1 MRRLLVFLLVFLLVL
16 FPVLAAGAAQAQPFA
31 KPVRIFVGA
40 PPGGTTDTLARAI
53 APEMSKALGVPVV
66 VENRGGAGGNLAAE
80 AVAKS
85 PPDGQTLLVA
95 FTSHTINA
103 TLYPK
108 LPFDPVE
115 DFTPI
120 TMIATVPSLL
130 VGNPALPPK
139 DLKELLAYAKARPGK
154 LNFAIGGIGSSLHMA
169 GDLLKMQTGVFVV
182 NIPYKGTGP
191 ALADV
196 IGGQVEL
203 MFVSAVVGL
212 PQVKAGKLRAYGVT
226 SAKRLPQLPDVP
238 AIAEVVPG
246 FESNAWF
253 GLFGPARLPA
263 DITKTLNE
271 AAVRA
276 IRSPELTKR
285 LEAEAAQPVGNPPS
299 EFARFVREDVKRWA
313 PVVKFSGAKPE

>member
-1 MRRLLVFLLVFLLVL
+1 MTLIGRLLLAVA
-16 FPVLAAGAAQAQPFA
+16 LAAAAAAHAQPFA

-40 PPGGTTDTLARAI
+40 SPGGTTDTLARAI
-53 APEMSKALGVPVV
+53 APEMSKALGTPVI
-66 VENRGGAGGNLAAE
+66 VENRPGAGGNLAAE

-130 VGNPALPPK
+130 VGNAALPPK

-154 LNFAIGGIGSSLHMA
+154 LNFAIGGVGSSLHMA
-169 GDLLKMQTGVFVV
+169 GDLLKMQTGVFIV
-182 NIPYKGTGP
+182 NIPYKGSSP
-191 ALADV
+191 ALTDV
-196 IGGQVEL
+196 VGGQVEL
-203 MFVSAVVGL
+203 MFVSVVVGL
-212 PQVKAGKLRAYGVT
+212 PHVKAGKLRAYGVT

-263 DITKTLNE
+263 ALTKALHE

-276 IRSPELTKR
+276 IQSPELRKR
-285 LEAEAAQPVGNPPS
+285 LEAEGAQPVGNSPA
-299 EFARFVREDVKRWA
+299 EFARFVRDDVKKWT

>member
-1 MRRLLVFLLVFLLVL
+1 MRTALALLVL
-16 FPVLAAGAAQAQPFA
+16 ALAAGGAHGQHFA
-31 KPVRIFVGA
+31 KPVRILVGA
-40 PPGGTTDTLARAI
+40 SAGGTTDTLARAI
-53 APEMSKALGVPVV
+53 APEMSKALATPVI
-66 VENRGGAGGNLAAE
+66 VENRPGAGGNLAAE
-80 AVAKS
+80 AVAKA

-103 TLYPK
+103 TLYAK

-120 TMIATVPSLL
+120 TMIATVPSIL
-130 VGNPALPPK
+130 VGNAALPPR
-139 DLKELLAYAKARPGK
+139 DLRELVAYAKARPGK

-169 GDLLKMQTGVFVV
+169 GDLFKMRTGVFVV
-182 NIPYKGTGP
+182 NVPYKGSSP
-191 ALADV
+191 ALTDLL
-196 IGGQVEL
+196 GGQVEL

-212 PQVKAGKLRAYGVT
+212 PHVKAGKLRAYGVT
-226 SAKRLPQLPDVP
+226 SAKRLVQLPDVP

-263 DITKTLNE
+263 DVTKVLHD

-276 IRSPELTKR
+276 IQSPELKKR
-285 LEAEAAQPVGNPPS
+285 LEAEGAQPVGNPAA
-299 EFARFVREDVKRWA
+299 EFARFVRDDVKKWA
-313 PVVKFSGAKPE
+313 PVVKYSGAKPE

>member
-1 MRRLLVFLLVFLLVL
+1 MTLIGRLLLAVALA
-16 FPVLAAGAAQAQPFA
+16 AAGAAHAQPFA

-40 PPGGTTDTLARAI
+40 SPGGTTDTLARAI
-53 APEMSKALGVPVV
+53 APEMSKALGTPVI
-66 VENRGGAGGNLAAE
+66 VENRPGAGGNLAAE

-130 VGNPALPPK
+130 VGNAALPPK

-154 LNFAIGGIGSSLHMA
+154 LNFAIGGVGSSLHMA
-169 GDLLKMQTGVFVV
+169 GDLLKMQTGVFIV
-182 NIPYKGTGP
+182 NIPYKGSSP
-191 ALADV
+191 ALTDV
-196 IGGQVEL
+196 VGGQFEL
-203 MFVSAVVGL
+203 MFVSVVVGL
-212 PQVKAGKLRAYGVT
+212 PHVKAGKLRAYGVT

-263 DITKTLNE
+263 ALTKALHE

-276 IRSPELTKR
+276 IQSPELRKR
-285 LEAEAAQPVGNPPS
+285 LEAEGAQPVGNSPA
-299 EFARFVREDVKRWA
+299 EFARFVRDDVKKWT

>member
-1 MRRLLVFLLVFLLVL
+1 MKAALALVVA
-16 FPVLAAGAAQAQPFA
+16 LAAGAAHAQPFA
-31 KPVRIFVGA
+31 KPIRIFVGA
-40 PPGGTTDTLARAI
+40 SPGGTTDTLARAI
-53 APEMSKALGVPVV
+53 APEMSKALGTPVI
-66 VENRGGAGGNLAAE
+66 VENRPGAGGNLAAE

-85 PPDGQTLLVA
+85 PPDGQTLLVS

-108 LPFDPVE
+108 LGFDPVG

-120 TMIATVPSLL
+120 TMIATVPSVL
-130 VGNPALPPK
+130 VGNPSLPPQ
-139 DLKELLAYAKARPGK
+139 DLKGLIAYAKARPGK

-169 GDLLKMQTGVFVV
+169 GDLLKMQTGLYIV
-182 NIPYKGTGP
+182 NVPYKGSSP

-212 PQVKAGKLRAYGVT
+212 PQIKSGKLRAYGVT
-226 SAKRLPQLPDVP
+226 SPKRLAQLPDVP
-238 AIAEVVPG
+238 AIGEIVRG

-263 DITKTLNE
+263 DLTQALND
-271 AAVRA
+271 AALRA
-276 IRSPELTKR
+276 INSPELKRR
-285 LEAEAAQPVGNPPS
+285 LEAEGAQPVGNS
-299 EFARFVREDVKRWA
+299 AAEFARFVREDVKKWA

>member
-1 MRRLLVFLLVFLLVL
+1 MTLIGRLLLAVALA
-16 FPVLAAGAAQAQPFA
+16 AAGAAHAQPFA

-40 PPGGTTDTLARAI
+40 SPGGTTDTLARAI
-53 APEMSKALGVPVV
+53 APEMSKALGTPVI
-66 VENRGGAGGNLAAE
+66 VENRPGAGGNLAAE

-130 VGNPALPPK
+130 VGNAALPPK

-154 LNFAIGGIGSSLHMA
+154 LNFAIGGVGSSLHMA
-169 GDLLKMQTGVFVV
+169 GDLLKMQTGAFIV
-182 NIPYKGTGP
+182 NIPYKGSSP
-191 ALADV
+191 ALTDV
-196 IGGQVEL
+196 VGGQVEL
-203 MFVSAVVGL
+203 MFVSVVVGL
-212 PQVKAGKLRAYGVT
+212 PHVKAGKLRAYGVT

-263 DITKTLNE
+263 ALTKALHE

-276 IRSPELTKR
+276 IQSPELRKR
-285 LEAEAAQPVGNPPS
+285 LEAEGAQPVGNSPA
-299 EFARFVREDVKRWA
+299 EFARFVRDDVKKWT